1 MILTVDIGNTNIKI
15 GLHDNDEL
23 FFVSRF
29 ATDRSRT
36 ADQYAVEFE
45 ASVRFHGYRSEQ
57 ITGAIIGSVVPELT
71 GIVADAIDI
80 ISAQRPLILGP
91 GVKTGLNIMIDDPS
105 QLGADLCAGAV
116 GAIERHKLPCI
127 IIDLG
132 TATKLM
138 VVDELRRFRGG
149 VIAPGVITSLNAISG
164 AASLLPNISVA
175 APEKAIGTG
184 TVECMQAG
192 VVLGS
197 ASMIDG
203 LTDRIEKELG
213 APAASI
219 VATGGIA
226 ERIIPSCRRKIE
238 VDPHLILFG
247 LKHVYDKNRK

>member
-45 ASVRFHGYRSEQ
+45 ASVRFQGYKPEQ

-71 GIVADAIDI
+71 GSVADAVEI
-80 ISAQRPLILGP
+80 ICARRPLILGP
-91 GVKTGLNIMIDDPS
+91 GVKTGLNIMIDDPA

-116 GAIERHKLPCI
+116 GVIARHALPCI
-127 IIDLG
+127 IVDLG

-138 VVDELRRFRGG
+138 VVDEKKRFRGG
-149 VIAPGVITSLNAISG
+149 VIAPGVVTSLNAMSG
-164 AASLLPNISVA
+164 AASLLPNISLA
-175 APEKAIGTG
+175 APKKVIGTC
-184 TVECMQAG
+184 TVECMQSG

-203 LTDRIEKELG
+203 MIDRIELELG
-213 APAASI
+213 MPAATI
-219 VATGGIA
+219 AATGGIA
-226 ERIIPSCRRKIE
+226 KKIIPACSRRIE
-238 VDPHLILFG
+238 LDPHLLQYG
-247 LKHVYDKNRK
+247 LKAIYDRNA